1 MQSASSCEPF
11 TSIRVFEWQII
22 NPNTFNLPRKDFKNY
37 FVHINMGTKL
47 TLQEALDF
55 NSVVRRR
62 KSSFNDLT

>member
-1 MQSASSCEPF
+1 
-11 TSIRVFEWQII
+11 
-22 NPNTFNLPRKDFKNY
+22 
-37 FVHINMGTKL
+37 MGTKL